1 MVLTQI
7 ETCLNYRPLFA
18 ISSDV
23 NDPQPLTPGHFLIG
37 SALTAFPDTDL
48 VSTPSN
54 QLRRWQLLQKFV
66 QSHWRRWCKD
76 YLHQFQQRNKWQL
89 PSRNIPEGDVVVIFE
104 DILRC
109 IGN

>member
-7 ETCLNYRPLFA
+7 EACLNSRPLSP

-37 SALTAFPDTDL
+37 SALTSFPDTDL

-54 QLRRWQLLQKFV
+54 QLYNWQLLQNLFN
-66 QSHWRRWCKD
+66 QSGESGTRIIYTNFNNVTNGS
-76 YLHQFQQRNKWQL
+76 YLV
-89 PSRNIPEGDVVVIFE
+89 EIF
-104 DILRC
+104 LRVM
-109 IGN
+109 